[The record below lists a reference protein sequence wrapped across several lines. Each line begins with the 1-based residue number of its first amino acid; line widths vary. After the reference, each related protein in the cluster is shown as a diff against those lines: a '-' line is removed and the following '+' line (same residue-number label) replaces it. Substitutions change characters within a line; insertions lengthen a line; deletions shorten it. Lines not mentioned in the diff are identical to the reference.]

1 MPVFYPTHPEP
12 GDPPGFYGEVYFDG
26 EKVTDR
32 RKPGAESG
40 HFQMTEWFVPADA
53 DGTGAD
59 AAAAQPELAPDAV
72 AGSQAAPSPSAEA
85 NTLATPE
92 ASPADSS
99 ISAHAGT
106 LGTAA
111 ADAPSPTPAASL
123 SRGPTAPVDLVRNA
137 EEILASH
144 DAVIAALKACPIDI
158 IRYDQL
164 DNETVQIL
172 HQKNAEISRLSA
184 MRIAIS
190 TDQIVQ
196 RSNVELAGAGM
207 ARQSGDRTAVEMV
220 KNLGGLTQ
228 REATTALQTG
238 RMVRELQSTPP
249 DGDEIS
255 PPTGEPDVPAVVRPA
270 APAGPAEPWLRP
282 VSEALAANVL
292 SPAQATSIRTG
303 LGTPTDAIPSEL
315 LAEAAVQLVND
326 GQKLTPDKL
335 WKLARQTRDRLDRDG
350 VALKEAERRQM
361 RSAKIFLRS
370 DGMMQLNWVMD
381 PEQGMQMKTLCDRI
395 TSPKNGGPRTGG
407 TEAETARRIEDDPRT
422 PDQILADSLSHLLQV
437 GAAVD
442 PSDILANPTSS
453 VIVLTTRR
461 PQAPTG
467 QAGSSHDS
475 GSHQADTGNGIR
487 TTSTITVRPAGVPN
501 PHDNDVEH
509 HESGQY
515 DLGWINGH
523 PDPLSPESVER
534 MVCAGATNEV
544 TFTDELLPLDVSRE
558 QRLFGRK
565 QRVALAAQFGG
576 CTFTDRNGN
585 RSCPR
590 PPSWTEAHHIEHWY
604 RDNGKTVM
612 SNGILLCKLHHL
624 QLHNDGWEIIRQGD
638 KYWLIPPA
646 KVDATQT
653 PRLIPIASDAY
664 RDLRDKETA

>member
-1 MPVFYPTHPEP
+1 M
-12 GDPPGFYGEVYFDG
+12 
-26 EKVTDR
+26 
-32 RKPGAESG
+32 
-40 HFQMTEWFVPADA
+40 
-53 DGTGAD
+53 
-59 AAAAQPELAPDAV
+59 
-72 AGSQAAPSPSAEA
+72 
-85 NTLATPE
+85 
-92 ASPADSS
+92 
-99 ISAHAGT
+99 
-106 LGTAA
+106 
-111 ADAPSPTPAASL
+111 
-123 SRGPTAPVDLVRNA
+123 DLVRNT

-172 HQKNAEISRLSA
+172 HQKNAEICRLSA

-238 RMVRELQSTPP
+238 RMVRELQSTPS
-249 DGDEIS
+249 DTDEV
-255 PPTGEPDVPAVVRPA
+255 PLPGGAPDVSVVLRPA

-303 LGTPTDAIPSEL
+303 LGTPTDAIPSQL
-315 LAEAAVQLVND
+315 LADAAVQLVND

-335 WKLARQTRDRLDRDG
+335 WKLARQTRDRLDREG

-395 TSPKNGGPRTGG
+395 TSPKNGGPRVGG
-407 TEAETARRIEDDPRT
+407 AEAETARQIEDDPRA

-461 PQAPTG
+461 PQAPTDHTG
-467 QAGSSHDS
+467 DVGSSRDS
-475 GSHQADTGNGIR
+475 GHRLADTGSGVSTSS
-487 TTSTITVRPAGVPN
+487 TTTVRPAGIPN

-509 HESGQY
+509 HDTGQY

-576 CTFTDRNGN
+576 CTWTDRNGN
-585 RSCPR
+585 RSCAR

-604 RDNGKTVM
+604 RDSGKTVM

-646 KVDATQT
+646 KVDATQS

-664 RDLRDKETA
+664 RDLRDKQTA